1 MDVPKA
7 QQRRPPPSRPG
18 SARIA
23 ESVTSSSQ
31 LSSSLSAH
39 RLHHA
44 TSPRPASRAMALPPQ
59 VAAPDA
65 LRQPAL
71 SSFLQEKLQ
80 RERRAECEKL
90 TTSPSLSRT
99 EASGS
104 VDGGRFF
111 HNSADAARP
120 RSSTGLE
127 LPKKKKGMGVKEM
140 EQAVSNLHK
149 QNFDLKLE
157 LFHRRERQSALEERI
172 EALEADREKSL
183 TVADRLVDELDKREK
198 AVEEAVAMIVTLEA
212 EVDRL
217 VRQQTHQ
224 GSDGPCNFCARRRTS
239 SSDRP
244 ARYDDGDDDDDD
256 DDDTT
261 AVATKTI
268 TRMPSFLSDRGDKTE
283 NLRNVYLGSRA
294 GSALSLPRVAEA
306 SSEAEGATAHALASP
321 TLSVLSESSFVS
333 VYGNKAQDSELASS
347 PPGYVDEPLVLD
359 GFDDGTDRFVSQDV
373 STNTHQPRQRAAS
386 VGRVTSLAKPPPR
399 SSTAVPFQSLS
410 SVMDYQSPLE
420 RLMRLDPSA
429 CRDDWSKRSSP
440 RAGQATKEEKR
451 EALRRVMTDAPG
463 GVRLNDHG
471 MPPTPD
477 TISTSTLHRFKNSDE
492 TLATHDQTPLGGAL
506 LPAADIRYATESS
519 TGAPLGHSNPLT
531 TKAAGKSHRAAGH
544 RRQASTGQ
552 QRPQS
557 ARGPRGAD
565 RQSGQNSHNGWESD
579 SELSDRRSLE
589 SSLDIWLRESAK
601 PDKMGGHISPD
612 LFSFPQDAWA
622 GESAGGASGHALDLR
637 SLRHQLFPWNGGP
650 APPDRSSSLR
660 AEMGSN
666 ADGSSVS
673 AAATARPRHRQSED
687 QQKRSDVQMPVSPP
701 SPPPSQQQQTGEQK
715 RYPPIAGHHGARAG
729 LGRLFRRSLG
739 GGPPPAPAPSQPAE
753 DEYLPMGVPSSVH
766 RNNAPPNGTGAD
778 RSGATPPPIVL
789 NPRQT
794 PRRAESPS
802 EVVVDAEPVAP
813 PVVPQQQQQ
822 QQQQE
827 GAGSSSAG
835 GRRKWLPQ
843 FGRPGSSR
851 NKGG

>member
-7 QQRRPPPSRPG
+7 QQRRPLPSRPG

-23 ESVTSSSQ
+23 ESATSSSQ
-31 LSSSLSAH
+31 LSSSQSAH

-59 VAAPDA
+59 VDAPDA

-111 HNSADAARP
+111 HNSTDAARP

-217 VRQQTHQ
+217 VRQRIQ
-224 GSDGPCNFCARRRTS
+224 GSDGPCNFCAHRRTS

-244 ARYDDGDDDDDD
+244 ARYDDDDD
-256 DDDTT
+256 T
-261 AVATKTI
+261 AVATKSI

-294 GSALSLPRVAEA
+294 GSSLSLPRVAEA

-333 VYGNKAQDSELASS
+333 VYGNKAQGSELASS

-359 GFDDGTDRFVSQDV
+359 GFDAGTDRFVSPDV
-373 STNTHQPRQRAAS
+373 SINTHQPRQRAAS

-429 CRDDWSKRSSP
+429 CRDDWPKRSSP

-519 TGAPLGHSNPLT
+519 TGALLGHNTPPT
-531 TKAAGKSHRAAGH
+531 AGAGGKSRRPAGH
-544 RRQASTGQ
+544 RRQVSSGQ

-565 RQSGQNSHNGWESD
+565 RQPGQNSHNGWESD

-622 GESAGGASGHALDLR
+622 CETAGGASGHALDLR

-673 AAATARPRHRQSED
+673 AARPRHRQSED
-687 QQKRSDVQMPVSPP
+687 QQKSSDSQMPVSPQ
-701 SPPPSQQQQTGEQK
+701 SPPPSQQQQQQQQNGEQK

-739 GGPPPAPAPSQPAE
+739 GGPSPAAAPSQPAE
-753 DEYLPMGVPSSVH
+753 EEYLPMGVPSSVH
-766 RNNAPPNGTGAD
+766 RNNAPLNGTGAD

-802 EVVVDAEPVAP
+802 EVVAEADPVAP
-813 PVVPQQQQQ
+813 PAVSQQQQ

-827 GAGSSSAG
+827 GAGSSSTG